1 MNSGPGRLPRG
12 GRPQRAAGRLPVVQ
26 APRAPNSL
34 QAWGWRDLSP
44 HRRPLCLLHTRSPR
58 APLAPSS
65 LLSSPHAPLA
75 PSSLLSSSNCPSD
88 PVITPEL
95 PSCPSGPLI
104 TPELPSRLSDALIT
118 PAAELDR
125 SLGV

>member
-65 LLSSPHAPLA
+65 LLSS
-75 PSSLLSSSNCPSD
+75 SNCPSD